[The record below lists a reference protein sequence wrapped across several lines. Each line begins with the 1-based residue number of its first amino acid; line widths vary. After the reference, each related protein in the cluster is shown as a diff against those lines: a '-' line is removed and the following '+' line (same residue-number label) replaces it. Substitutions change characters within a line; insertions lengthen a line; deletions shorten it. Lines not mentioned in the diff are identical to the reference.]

1 MFELAF
7 GQTPAKQAGTPQGN
21 PIIGLL
27 PIILIF
33 VVLYFLMILP
43 QQRRQKKHMEMI
55 TSLKKGDRIVTSSG
69 IFGIITNVKEQSFM
83 VKIAENVE
91 IELDKG
97 SISHKIGGSQ

>member
-7 GQTPAKQAGTPQGN
+7 GQTAKPAGSPQGN

-43 QQRRQKKHMEMI
+43 QQRRQKKHLEMI
-55 TSLKKGDRIVTSSG
+55 ANLKKGDRIVTSSG
-69 IFGIITNVKEQSFM
+69 IFGIITNIKEHSFM
-83 VKIAENVE
+83 VKIAEGVE

-97 SISHKIGGSQ
+97 SISSKVGASQ

>member
-1 MFELAF
+1 MFDLAF
-7 GQTPAKQAGTPQGN
+7 GQTPAAKPAGGN
-21 PIIGLL
+21 PIVGLL

-43 QQRRQKKHMEMI
+43 QQRRQKKHVEMI
-55 TSLKKGDRIVTSSG
+55 TGLKKGDRIVTGAG
-69 IFGIITNVKEQSFM
+69 IYGIITNVKENTLM

-97 SISHKIGGSQ
+97 SISHKIGATQ

>member
-7 GQTPAKQAGTPQGN
+7 GQTPAKPAAQGN

-55 TSLKKGDRIVTSSG
+55 TNLKKGDRIVTGAG
-69 IFGIITNVKEQSFM
+69 IFGIITNVKEHSFM
-83 VKIAENVE
+83 VKIAEGVE

-97 SISHKIGGSQ
+97 SVSNKIGGTQ

>member
-7 GQTPAKQAGTPQGN
+7 GQTQAKPAGGN

-43 QQRRQKKHMEMI
+43 QQRRQKKQVEMI
-55 TSLKKGDRIVTSSG
+55 ANLKKGDRIVTGAG
-69 IFGIITNVKEQSFM
+69 IYGIITNVKESSFM

-91 IELDKG
+91 IEIDKG
-97 SISHKIGGSQ
+97 SISHKIGAGQ

>member
-1 MFELAF
+1 MFEFAF
-7 GQTPAKQAGTPQGN
+7 AQAKPAAPQGN

-43 QQRRQKKHMEMI
+43 QQRRQKKHLAMI
-55 TSLKKGDRIVTSSG
+55 TNLKKGDRIITSAG
-69 IFGIITNVKEQSFM
+69 IHGIITNVKENSFM
-83 VKIAENVE
+83 VRIAENVE

-97 SISHKIGGSQ
+97 SISHKVGGTQ

>member
-1 MFELAF
+1 MFDLAF
-7 GQTPAKQAGTPQGN
+7 GQTQAKPAGGN

-43 QQRRQKKHMEMI
+43 QQRRQKKHLEMI
-55 TSLKKGDRIVTSSG
+55 TGLKKGDRIVTGSG
-69 IFGIITNVKEQSFM
+69 IYGIISNVKESSFM

-91 IELDKG
+91 IEIDKS
-97 SISHKIGGSQ
+97 SISHKVGGTQ

>member
-7 GQTPAKQAGTPQGN
+7 GQTQAKPAGGN

-43 QQRRQKKHMEMI
+43 QQRKQKKHMGMI
-55 TSLKKGDRIVTSSG
+55 TNLKKGDRIVASSG
-69 IFGIITNVKEQSFM
+69 IYGIITNVKEGSFM

-91 IELDKG
+91 IEMDKG
-97 SISHKIGGSQ
+97 SVSHKIGGTQ

>member
-7 GQTPAKQAGTPQGN
+7 GQTQAKSAGGN

-43 QQRRQKKHMEMI
+43 QQRRQKKHVEMV
-55 TSLKKGDRIVTSSG
+55 TNLKKGDRIVTGAG
-69 IFGIITNVKEQSFM
+69 IYGIITNVKDNTLM

-91 IELDKG
+91 IEMDKG
-97 SISHKIGGSQ
+97 SISHKIGTSQ

>member
-7 GQTPAKQAGTPQGN
+7 GQTAKPAQGSPSN
-21 PIIGLL
+21 PIVGLL

-43 QQRRQKKHMEMI
+43 QQRRQKKHLEMI
-55 TSLKKGDRIVTSSG
+55 NALKKGDRIVTASG
-69 IFGIITNVKEQSFM
+69 IYGIITNVKDNSFM
-83 VKIAENVE
+83 VKIADNVE

-97 SISHKIGGSQ
+97 SVSHKIGASA

>member
-7 GQTPAKQAGTPQGN
+7 AQDKPAAAAPQGN

-43 QQRRQKKHMEMI
+43 QQRRQKKHLQMI
-55 TSLKKGDRIVTSSG
+55 TNLKKGDRVITSSG
-69 IFGIITNVKEQSFM
+69 IHGIITNVKENSFM

-91 IELDKG
+91 IEVDKG
-97 SISHKIGGSQ
+97 SISHKVGGM

>member
-7 GQTPAKQAGTPQGN
+7 GQAAKPAASTPQGN
-21 PIIGLL
+21 PLVGLL

-43 QQRRQKKHMEMI
+43 QQRRQKKHQAMV
-55 TSLKKGDRIVTSSG
+55 TNLKKGDRVVTSSG
-69 IFGIITNVKEQSFM
+69 IYGIITNIKDNSLM

-91 IELDKG
+91 IELEKG
-97 SISHKIGGSQ
+97 SISYKIGTS

>member
-7 GQTPAKQAGTPQGN
+7 GQTQAKPAGAQGN

-43 QQRRQKKHMEMI
+43 QQRRQKKHLEMI
-55 TSLKKGDRIVTSSG
+55 TNLKKGDRVVTGSG
-69 IFGIITNVKEQSFM
+69 IYGIITNVKENSFM

-91 IELDKG
+91 IEMDK
-97 SISHKIGGSQ
+97 SSVSHKIGGSQ